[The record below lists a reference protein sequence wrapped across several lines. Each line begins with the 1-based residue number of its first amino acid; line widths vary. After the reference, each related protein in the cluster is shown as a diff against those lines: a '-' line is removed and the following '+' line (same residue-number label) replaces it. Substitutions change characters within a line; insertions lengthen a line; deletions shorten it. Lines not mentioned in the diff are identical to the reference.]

1 MQILYI
7 CTVIGAFLLGGYI
20 TLTAYKEGLNLNL
33 ELKTKEPE
41 QIDIKPKPAKIDIT
55 NLFGTHGQNEKMPQA
70 DTNRTELIDEWRNGP
85 KESR

>member
-7 CTVIGAFLLGGYI
+7 CAIIGAFLLGGYI
-20 TLTAYKEGLNLNL
+20 TLTAYKEGLKLNL
-33 ELKTKEPE
+33 ELRIEEPE

-55 NLFGTHGQNEKMPQA
+55 NLFGAHKQNDEMPQA
-70 DTNRTELIDEWRNGP
+70 ETNRSDIMDEWLNGP

>member
-1 MQILYI
+1 MQILTI
-7 CTVIGAFLLGGYI
+7 CAIIGAFLLGGY
-20 TLTAYKEGLNLNL
+20 THLKAYKDGLQLNL

-55 NLFGTHGQNEKMPQA
+55 NLFGIHGQYEKMPPA
-70 DTNRTELIDEWRNGP
+70 ETNRSEIMDEWLNGP

>member
-7 CTVIGAFLLGGYI
+7 CAIIGAFLLGGYI
-20 TLTAYKEGLNLNL
+20 TLTAFKQGLQLNL

-55 NLFGTHGQNEKMPQA
+55 NLFSTRTQNDEMPPA
-70 DTNRTELIDEWRNGP
+70 DTNRTELIDEWLNGP

>member
-7 CTVIGAFLLGGYI
+7 CAVIGAFLLGGYI
-20 TLTAYKEGLNLNL
+20 TLTAYKEGLKLNL

-55 NLFGTHGQNEKMPQA
+55 NLFGTHGQNEKMPPA
-70 DTNRTELIDEWRNGP
+70 DTNRTELIDEWLNGP

>member
-7 CTVIGAFLLGGYI
+7 CAIIGAFLLGGYI
-20 TLTAYKEGLNLNL
+20 TLTAFKQGLKLNL

-55 NLFGTHGQNEKMPQA
+55 NLFSTRTQNDEMPPA
-70 DTNRTELIDEWRNGP
+70 DTNRTELIDEWLNGP

>member
-7 CTVIGAFLLGGYI
+7 CAIIGAFLLGGYI
-20 TLTAYKEGLNLNL
+20 TLTAFKQGLQLNL

-55 NLFGTHGQNEKMPQA
+55 NLFAPRTQDAEMPPA
-70 DTNRTELIDEWRNGP
+70 ETNRSDIMDEWLNGP

>member
-7 CTVIGAFLLGGYI
+7 CAIIGAFLLGGYV
-20 TLTAYKEGLNLNL
+20 TLTAYKEGLKLNL

-41 QIDIKPKPAKIDIT
+41 QIDIKPKPEKIDIT
-55 NLFGTHGQNEKMPQA
+55 NLFSTRTQNDEMPPA
-70 DTNRTELIDEWRNGP
+70 ETNRSEIMDEWLNGP

>member
-7 CTVIGAFLLGGYI
+7 CAVIGAFLLGGCI
-20 TLTAYKEGLNLNL
+20 TLTAYKEGLQLNL
-33 ELKTKEPE
+33 ELRTKEPE

-55 NLFGTHGQNEKMPQA
+55 NLFGTHVQNEKMPQA
-70 DTNRTELIDEWRNGP
+70 DTNRTELIDEWLNGP

>member
-1 MQILYI
+1 MQILTI
-7 CTVIGAFLLGGYI
+7 CAIIGAFLLGGY
-20 TLTAYKEGLNLNL
+20 THLKAYKDGLQLNL

-55 NLFGTHGQNEKMPQA
+55 NLFGTHGQSSETPPA
-70 DTNRTELIDEWRNGP
+70 ETNRSDIMDEWLNGP

>member
-1 MQILYI
+1 MQILTI
-7 CTVIGAFLLGGYI
+7 CAIIGAFLLGGYI
-20 TLTAYKEGLNLNL
+20 TLTAFKQGLQLNS

-55 NLFGTHGQNEKMPQA
+55 NLFGTHKQNDEMPPA
-70 DTNRTELIDEWRNGP
+70 ETNRNEIMDEWLNGP

>member
-7 CTVIGAFLLGGYI
+7 CAVIGAFLLGGYV
-20 TLTAYKEGLNLNL
+20 TLTAYKEGLKLNL

-55 NLFGTHGQNEKMPQA
+55 NLFGTHVQNEKMPQA
-70 DTNRTELIDEWRNGP
+70 DTNRTELIDEWLNGP

>member
-7 CTVIGAFLLGGYI
+7 CAIIGAFLLGGYI
-20 TLTAYKEGLNLNL
+20 TLTAYKDGLKLNL

-55 NLFGTHGQNEKMPQA
+55 NLFGTRTQNAEMPPA
-70 DTNRTELIDEWRNGP
+70 ETNRSEIMDEWLNGP

>member
-7 CTVIGAFLLGGYI
+7 CAIIGAFLLGGYI
-20 TLTAYKEGLNLNL
+20 TLTAYKEGLKLNL

-55 NLFGTHGQNEKMPQA
+55 NLFGTRTQNDEMPTA
-70 DTNRTELIDEWRNGP
+70 DTNRTELIDEWLNGP

>member
-1 MQILYI
+1 MQILTI
-7 CTVIGAFLLGGYI
+7 CAIIGAFLLGGYI
-20 TLTAYKEGLNLNL
+20 TLTAFKQGLQLNL

-55 NLFGTHGQNEKMPQA
+55 NLFGTRTQDTEMPTA
-70 DTNRTELIDEWRNGP
+70 ETNRSEIMDEWLNGP

>member
-7 CTVIGAFLLGGYI
+7 CAIIGAFILGGYI
-20 TLTAYKEGLNLNL
+20 TLTAFKQGLQLNL

-41 QIDIKPKPAKIDIT
+41 QIDIKPKPAKIDIA
-55 NLFGTHGQNEKMPQA
+55 NLFGTHGQYEKMPTA
-70 DTNRTELIDEWRNGP
+70 DTNRTELIDEWLNGP

>member
-7 CTVIGAFLLGGYI
+7 CAIIGAFLLGGYV
-20 TLTAYKEGLNLNL
+20 TLTAYKEGLKLNL

-55 NLFGTHGQNEKMPQA
+55 NLFGTHVQNERMPQA
-70 DTNRTELIDEWRNGP
+70 DTNRTELIDEWLNGP

>member
-1 MQILYI
+1 M
-7 CTVIGAFLLGGYI
+7 GGYI
-20 TLTAYKEGLNLNL
+20 TLTAYKQGLQLNL

-55 NLFGTHGQNEKMPQA
+55 NLFGTRTQDVEMPPA
-70 DTNRTELIDEWRNGP
+70 DTNRTELIDEWLNGP

>member
-7 CTVIGAFLLGGYI
+7 CAIIGAFLLGGYI
-20 TLTAYKEGLNLNL
+20 TLGAYKQGLQLNL

-55 NLFGTHGQNEKMPQA
+55 NLFAPRTQNDEMPPA
-70 DTNRTELIDEWRNGP
+70 DTNRTELIDEWLNGP

>member
-1 MQILYI
+1 MQILTI
-7 CTVIGAFLLGGYI
+7 CAIIGAFLLGGYI
-20 TLTAYKEGLNLNL
+20 TLTAFKQGLQLNL

-55 NLFGTHGQNEKMPQA
+55 NLFSTRTQNDEMPPA
-70 DTNRTELIDEWRNGP
+70 DTNRTELIDEWLNGP

>member
-1 MQILYI
+1 MQILII
-7 CTVIGAFLLGGYI
+7 CAIIGAFLLGGYI
-20 TLTAYKEGLNLNL
+20 TLTAYKEGLQLNL

-55 NLFGTHGQNEKMPQA
+55 NLFATRTQNDEMPPA
-70 DTNRTELIDEWRNGP
+70 ETNRSEIMDEWLNGA

>member
-7 CTVIGAFLLGGYI
+7 CAVIGAFLLGGYI
-20 TLTAYKEGLNLNL
+20 TLTAYKEGLKLNL

-55 NLFGTHGQNEKMPQA
+55 NLFSTRTQNDEMPPA
-70 DTNRTELIDEWRNGP
+70 ETNRSEIMDEWLNGP

>member
-7 CTVIGAFLLGGYI
+7 CAIIGAFLLGGYI
-20 TLTAYKEGLNLNL
+20 TLTAYKEGLKLNL

-55 NLFGTHGQNEKMPQA
+55 NLFAPRTQDEKMPSA
-70 DTNRTELIDEWRNGP
+70 DTNRTELIDEWLNGP

>member
-1 MQILYI
+1 MQILTI
-7 CTVIGAFLLGGYI
+7 CAIIGAFILGGYI
-20 TLTAYKEGLNLNL
+20 TLTAYKQGLQLNL

-55 NLFGTHGQNEKMPQA
+55 NLFGTRTQDAEMPQA
-70 DTNRTELIDEWRNGP
+70 ETNRSDIMDEWLNGP

>member
-7 CTVIGAFLLGGYI
+7 CAIIGAFLLGGYI
-20 TLTAYKEGLNLNL
+20 TLTAFKQGLQLNL

-55 NLFGTHGQNEKMPQA
+55 NLFGTRTQNDEMPPA
-70 DTNRTELIDEWRNGP
+70 ETNRSEIMDEWLNGP

>member
-7 CTVIGAFLLGGYI
+7 CAVIGAFLLGGYI
-20 TLTAYKEGLNLNL
+20 TLTAYKEGLKLNL

-55 NLFGTHGQNEKMPQA
+55 NLFGTHGQSSEMPPT
-70 DTNRTELIDEWRNGP
+70 DTNRTELIDEWLNGP

>member
-7 CTVIGAFLLGGYI
+7 CAVIGAFITGGYI
-20 TLTAYKEGLNLNL
+20 TLTAFKQGLQLYL

-55 NLFGTHGQNEKMPQA
+55 NLFGTHAQNAEMPPA
-70 DTNRTELIDEWRNGP
+70 ETNRSEIMDEWLNGP

>member
-7 CTVIGAFLLGGYI
+7 CAVIGAFLLGGYI
-20 TLTAYKEGLNLNL
+20 TLTAFKQGLQLNL
-33 ELKTKEPE
+33 ELRTKEPE

-55 NLFGTHGQNEKMPQA
+55 NLFDIHGQNEKMPKA
-70 DTNRTELIDEWRNGP
+70 ETNRSEIMDEWLNGP

>member
-7 CTVIGAFLLGGYI
+7 CAVIGAFLLGGY
-20 TLTAYKEGLNLNL
+20 THLKAYKDGLQLNL

-55 NLFGTHGQNEKMPQA
+55 NLFGTRTQNDEMPPA
-70 DTNRTELIDEWRNGP
+70 DTNRTELIDEWLNGP

>member
-7 CTVIGAFLLGGYI
+7 CAVIGAFLLGGYI
-20 TLTAYKEGLNLNL
+20 TLTAYKEGLKLNL

-55 NLFGTHGQNEKMPQA
+55 NLFGTHGQYEKIPQA
-70 DTNRTELIDEWRNGP
+70 ETNRSEIMDEWLNGP

>member
-7 CTVIGAFLLGGYI
+7 CAIIGAFLLGGYI
-20 TLTAYKEGLNLNL
+20 TLTAFKQGLQLNL
-33 ELKTKEPE
+33 ELRTKEPE

-55 NLFGTHGQNEKMPQA
+55 NLFASRTQDAEMPPA
-70 DTNRTELIDEWRNGP
+70 ETNRSDIMDEWLNGP

>member
-1 MQILYI
+1 MQILTI
-7 CTVIGAFLLGGYI
+7 CAIIGAFLLGGYI
-20 TLTAYKEGLNLNL
+20 TLTAYKDGLKLNL

-55 NLFGTHGQNEKMPQA
+55 NLFSTHGQNEKMPPA
-70 DTNRTELIDEWRNGP
+70 ETNRSEIMDEWLNGP

>member
-7 CTVIGAFLLGGYI
+7 CAVIGAFLLGGYI
-20 TLTAYKEGLNLNL
+20 TLTAYKEGLKLNL
-33 ELKTKEPE
+33 ELRTKEPE

-55 NLFGTHGQNEKMPQA
+55 NLFGTHAQNEKMPPA
-70 DTNRTELIDEWRNGP
+70 ETNRSEIMDEWLNGP